1 MNAILT
7 LSEFAYFLKS
17 NFGMKKDLTFYRNLA
32 KTDRIK
38 DSRWLV
44 KVNVWFKVNVWL
56 YEAKQTK
63 LKHNYR

>member
-17 NFGMKKDLTFYRNLA
+17 NFGMKKDLTFYRNLD

-44 KVNVWFKVNVWL
+44 KVNVWL